1 MEQPPITEADDGFRQ
16 PTTFQEW
23 RSWKDKRPKLMV
35 RNHDAGGTNWLPGYE
50 LHDVYGG
57 DLLTVLCPKSRQ
69 PITVKMT
76 EAKIWKKDLWK
87 QDQLREATRLKNEKK
102 TDTRVELAPTNLKD
116 PTRIVIYVPKTG
128 GFVGGA
134 NGRHTK
140 RIITASLDDADS
152 YADHKGAYGTRARM
166 AQAFHGVEVKY
177 MTRADA
183 AEMVVKRFE
192 EQEATQQALDNLAK
206 DHAKEAEDA
215 AKYAAELAA
224 KPKLV
229 DVPDEAVQWVAGRT
243 PIPIMQDK
251 PVAPPPPVV
260 ASVPVAPKYSD
271 IEQAIMDEAECE
283 VMALEAKGRRIRAE
297 ARAKIEAMRKAAL

>member
-1 MEQPPITEADDGFRQ
+1 MRALMEQPPITEADDGFRQ

-23 RSWKDKRPKLMV
+23 RSWKEKRPKLMI

-50 LHDVYGG
+50 LFDVYGG

-69 PITVKMT
+69 PITVKLT

-116 PTRIVIYVPKTG
+116 PTRIVIYVPSTG
-128 GFVGGA
+128 GFVGGS
-134 NGRHTK
+134 NGRATK
-140 RIITASLDDADS
+140 RIITATLDDADS
-152 YADHKGAYGTRARM
+152 YQDHKGAFGTRARM
-166 AQAFHGVEVKY
+166 ASAFHGVKVEY
-177 MTRADA
+177 MTRAAA

-192 EQEATQQALDNLAK
+192 EQEATQSALDNLAK
-206 DHAKEAEDA
+206 DHAKEAEEA

-224 KPKLV
+224 KPKMV
-229 DVPDEAVQWVAGRT
+229 DVPE
-243 PIPIMQDK
+243 
-251 PVAPPPPVV
+251 PVVYAPPPP
-260 ASVPVAPKYSD
+260 PVIAKVEYVTKPTTPPEAPRYSE